1 VVASNLFSVNQNG
14 YINYL
19 DSISFP
25 LLLNFTEFGTLNFNQ
40 KDIHLTYNSFG
51 EELIFNSS
59 VALDDLLLVDL
70 LGNSYPLLNFHQE
83 GNNFLYYFRPNFK
96 GILLV
101 RSKYFTKKILL
112 H

>member
-1 VVASNLFSVNQNG
+1 VVVSNLFSINQNSQ
-14 YINYL
+14 INYS

-40 KDIHLTYNSFG
+40 KDIHLTYNSFE

-59 VALDDLLLVDL
+59 VALYDLLLVDL
-70 LGNSYPLLNFHQE
+70 LGNSYPLLNFYQE
-83 GNNFLYYFRPNFK
+83 GNNFLYYFRPNIK
-96 GILLV
+96 GVLVV